1 MNYYKNTPVE
11 EWTRANIIDHYRGE
25 KIITLQQRAKTL
37 DTIKKDLQK
46 VTADSEF
53 DLTRRNKAQ
62 TILNNWSVAET
73 LSLQRIAQLLVE
85 DDSKGVVSAK
95 FFNKSPLWTDILVS
109 LYIIRAYE
117 MINSVFNKNWSSAFK
132 TNKRRLNGNEISN
145 KIGIIRAKQQLRAI
159 KNSAE
164 QVDIFQKQFNED
176 TQKRSLENRDDHEV
190 RGKKIKTSLPS
201 IEIIKTW
208 NSERLIE
215 FLKEQN
221 LFLCEKHF
229 DILRSQGVTGY
240 SFPTFT
246 KEEFQECGL
255 EIGPSK
261 ALATLINDIHNEAT
275 KSVAI
280 EIKFDR
286 KDSHDENFKALR
298 KELSE
303 KIRGSLREELS
314 EELRESIRNLRE
326 SLCKDLCYKLNEV
339 E

>member
-1 MNYYKNTPVE
+1 MNYYKNTPVK
-11 EWTRANIIDHYRGE
+11 EWMRANIIDHYRGE

-73 LSLQRIAQLLVE
+73 LNLQRIAQLLVE
-85 DDSKGVVSAK
+85 DDSKGV
-95 FFNKSPLWTDILVS
+95 DILVS

-132 TNKRRLNGNEISN
+132 MNKRQLNGNEISN
-145 KIGIIRAKQQLRAI
+145 KIGIICAKQQLRAI

-190 RGKKIKTSLPS
+190 REKK
-201 IEIIKTW
+201 
-208 NSERLIE
+208 
-215 FLKEQN
+215 
-221 LFLCEKHF
+221 
-229 DILRSQGVTGY
+229 
-240 SFPTFT
+240 
-246 KEEFQECGL
+246 
-255 EIGPSK
+255 
-261 ALATLINDIHNEAT
+261 
-275 KSVAI
+275 
-280 EIKFDR
+280 

-303 KIRGSLREELS
+303 KIRRTLHDELSEDIRESLREEFS

-326 SLCKDLCYKLNEV
+326 SLCKDLCYKLNE
-339 E
+339 